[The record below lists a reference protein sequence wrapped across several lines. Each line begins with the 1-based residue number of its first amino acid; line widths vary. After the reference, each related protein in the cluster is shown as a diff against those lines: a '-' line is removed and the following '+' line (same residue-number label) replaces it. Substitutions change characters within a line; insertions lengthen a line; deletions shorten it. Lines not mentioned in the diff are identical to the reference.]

1 VVAFAERRHR
11 PDLAA
16 VFIARPDRGSAE
28 SVTRAIEALRLLP
41 LPKPKPNMTDPVSV
55 WLPPRIAAALEVNGI
70 RVIVLLVR
78 SLAVGIEKGQ

>member
-1 VVAFAERRHR
+1 MFAFAERRHR

-41 LPKPKPNMTDPVSV
+41 LPKPNMTDPVGV